1 MYTCDRC
8 GKGSLVGSN
17 SAHKHGGAWAMRAPK
32 SRKVWRPNLQRVRV
46 VLNGKLGRYWLCT
59 KCLKVVKKPYI
70 KKTKPTITPESS
82 RVTPQTP
89 A

>member
-59 KCLKVVKKPYI
+59 RCIKILKKLSAQKKKPVVAP
-70 KKTKPTITPESS
+70 KN
-82 RVTPQTP
+82 VTVSPPVT